1 MFLRTDHLPLSFL
14 PQGLAE
20 ETLRTITLLFSEH
33 GKSARA
39 RLHRQMGARK
49 AEKGMGRLGPVLREH
64 HRIQSYN
71 YWRDRL
77 VDLKETFDQTKPTT
91 WRQWLHDRRNTP
103 EWAAFWIAMVIL
115 FLTLVQCIEGSLQ
128 AYKAYHPTRV

>member
-1 MFLRTDHLPLSFL
+1 MPPSLLP
-14 PQGLAE
+14 PGLAE
-20 ETLRTITLLFSEH
+20 ETRRTITLLFSER
-33 GKSARA
+33 GRSARM
-39 RLHRQMGARK
+39 RLSRQAGFRRVD
-49 AEKGMGRLGPVLREH
+49 EGLSGLGPVLREH
-64 HRIQSYN
+64 RRIQSYK

-115 FLTLVQCIEGSLQ
+115 FLTLVQCIQGALQ
-128 AYKAYHPTRV
+128 VYKAYFPIQL